1 LLLLPQTFDIQVFN
15 VYTIGRSGSV
25 LQKQIPRHSD
35 STARFR
41 IRLQRVSLF
50 FFAWQAL
57 LSALMADESGV
68 TLHITFRTPPSLQ
81 ERQDFVQYLRA
92 ARETTQQ
99 KVYRYCQQQRSPRKV
114 MLPLDFEEVVSV
126 SVETP

>member
-1 LLLLPQTFDIQVFN
+1 
-15 VYTIGRSGSV
+15 
-25 LQKQIPRHSD
+25 
-35 STARFR
+35 
-41 IRLQRVSLF
+41 
-50 FFAWQAL
+50 
-57 LSALMADESGV
+57 MADESGV

-81 ERQDFVQYLRA
+81 ERQKLHCRRFPHVPRSIAHRIGQDFVQYLRA
-92 ARETTQQ
+92 ERETTPQ